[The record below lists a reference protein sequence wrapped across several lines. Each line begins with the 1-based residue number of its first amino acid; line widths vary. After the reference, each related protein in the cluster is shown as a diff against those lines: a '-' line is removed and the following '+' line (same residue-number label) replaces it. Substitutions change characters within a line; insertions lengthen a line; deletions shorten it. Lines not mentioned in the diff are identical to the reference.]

1 MSYFYYISIDGQRT
15 ISLLHGFS
23 SWLSRPTA
31 LCFLD
36 GPEGVTGPLGRNPKK
51 WLAAPRSSGR
61 PLKGCMPL
69 EASQLELDA
78 MARRRRSRGRT
89 YHRSCGGRAAP
100 LLLVSPM

>member
-1 MSYFYYISIDGQRT
+1 MSYFYYISIAGQRIT
-15 ISLLHGFS
+15 PLLHGFS

-31 LCFLD
+31 LCFRD
-36 GPEGVTGPLGRNPKK
+36 GPDGVTGPFGKNPKK

-78 MARRRRSRGRT
+78 RARRRRSRGRT
-89 YHRSCGGRAAP
+89 YHRSCGGRVV
-100 LLLVSPM
+100 LLLFARPM